1 MTAVAFAASCP
12 GGVEDRGWQSTMVA
26 LQIIHTQSVLPIALA
41 RKRLTWDVNELI
53 LFFPFF

>member
-1 MTAVAFAASCP
+1 
-12 GGVEDRGWQSTMVA
+12 MVA